1 MRILFSLVLY
11 RDFVWKNKLFL
22 PPPVCGE
29 GARRMTPNHIDIG
42 QNTFEKFKFKEFT
55 LSLTIGSI
63 THTVKPPYRSFPP
76 PPPPLKTADDP
87 HGHSATLMTPPLC
100 ANSIISSLP
109 MTEESGLTT
118 KHWRWLHLTS
128 CALRL
133 GFKSVASLSLVH
145 RVEAL
150 HAEYTTS

>member
-1 MRILFSLVLY
+1 MY
-11 RDFVWKNKLFL
+11 NYNK
-22 PPPVCGE
+22 CGD

-55 LSLTIGSI
+55 LSLTIGSM

-109 MTEESGLTT
+109 MTEESGSTT
-118 KHWRWLHLTS
+118 KHWRWLSPDLLRPPLRIQKRCLPVSRTS
-128 CALRL
+128 CRSSSCRVHYIL
-133 GFKSVASLSLVH
+133 VAASWS
-145 RVEAL
+145 RA
-150 HAEYTTS
+150 ATTFYPPP